1 MRRVRHRSLRRRI
14 SGLPERPRLAVFRS
28 ARHIYAQIIDDT
40 RGVTIVSASTL
51 DKDLK
56 KSTSGA
62 KMDQSRTVGQ
72 VLAQRALERNVT
84 KVLLDRGGHDY
95 HGRVAALADAARK
108 AGLEF

>member
-1 MRRVRHRSLRRRI
+1 MRQVRHRSLRRRI
-14 SGLPERPRLAVFRS
+14 SGSPERPRLAVFRS

-51 DKDLK
+51 DKDLR
-56 KSTSGA
+56 KSASGA
-62 KMDQSRTVGQ
+62 KTDQSRTVGQ

-84 KVLLDRGGHDY
+84 KVLLDRGGHHY
-95 HGRVAALADAARK
+95 HGRVAALANAARK

>member
-14 SGLPERPRLAVFRS
+14 SGSPERPRLAVFRS

-56 KSTSGA
+56 KSASGA
-62 KMDQSRTVGQ
+62 KTDQSRTVGQ

-84 KVLLDRGGHDY
+84 KVLLGPWWSQLSRPSCRVGG
-95 HGRVAALADAARK
+95 RRQ
-108 AGLEF
+108 ESRS